1 MIIIKKGAMECKYD
15 VPDVVENEIIRTLM
29 EAMIG
34 CDATRDYTRD
44 GGPII
49 QPVSKPIY
57 TEVMGGSNP
66 Q

>member
-34 CDATRDYTRD
+34 CNSARDYTSE

-49 QPVSKPIY
+49 QPLSKPVY
-57 TEVMGGSNP
+57 TETMGSNL
-66 Q
+66 